1 MYRRI
6 EKCYPMYRSLYK
18 RGYTKERASTLLRIV
33 VRQFCYHQ
41 LSDYIIL
48 YLYSEKR
55 VRECKTSGGFSFDEN
70 KEQSIRSH
78 LYYLVIHTEYSLVSK
93 SNSRIVRVV
102 CLKKKEELK
111 KRNTVG
117 FLIYTAQI

>member
-1 MYRRI
+1 
-6 EKCYPMYRSLYK
+6 MYRSLYK

-41 LSDYIIL
+41 LNDYIIL

-102 CLKKKEELK
+102 CLEKKEEELK

-117 FLIYTAQI
+117 FRIYTVQI